1 MMDGDLYLLEKERV
15 GVLDVLTYLPTL
27 LRTVVVHFFRR
38 RRFLALHW
46 ICVASLIIVLL
57 T

>member
-1 MMDGDLYLLEKERV
+1 MDGDLYLLEKERV